1 MTTPTTFKTIP
12 VRVAMT
18 PETKCGYCT
27 NSKCCT
33 YITQQVDT
41 PRSMLDFDQLLWQVS
56 HQNVQAYKDEDGWFL
71 LVNNTCSHLQSG
83 GRCGIYDVRP
93 DGIVSLPLIVE
104 MRADGLTVMEL
115 TQLIKGKL
123 AAVMEDPE
131 VNIQVARI
139 NSKKDQRGSGGVARL
154 HAVQR

>member
-1 MTTPTTFKTIP
+1 MSHTTTFKTIP
-12 VRVAMT
+12 IRTVMT

-33 YITQQVDT
+33 YITQQIDT

-71 LVNNTCSHLQSG
+71 LINNTCSHLQSG

-93 DGIVSLPLIVE
+93 QICRTYDNDYCEYDESAEANFELFFE
-104 MRADGLTVMEL
+104 NYAGLLKYCKERF
-115 TQLIKGKL
+115 KSWDRRL
-123 AAVMEDPE
+123 AT
-131 VNIQVARI
+131 R
-139 NSKKDQRGSGGVARL
+139 
-154 HAVQR
+154 

>member
-1 MTTPTTFKTIP
+1 MTRTTTFKTIP
-12 VRVAMT
+12 IRTAMT

-33 YITQQVDT
+33 YITQQIDT

-93 DGIVSLPLIVE
+93 QVCRTYDNDYCEYDESAEENFELFFE
-104 MRADGLTVMEL
+104 NYAGLLKYCKERF
-115 TQLIKGKL
+115 KSW
-123 AAVMEDPE
+123 D
-131 VNIQVARI
+131 R
-139 NSKKDQRGSGGVARL
+139 RL
-154 HAVQR
+154 E

>member
-1 MTTPTTFKTIP
+1 MIRPTTFKSIP

-33 YITQQVDT
+33 YITQQIDT

-56 HQNVQAYKDEDGWFL
+56 HHNVQAYKDEDGWFL

-83 GRCGIYDVRP
+83 GRCGIYEVRP
-93 DGIVSLPLIVE
+93 KVCRTYDNDYCEYDESAEANFELFFENYASLLNYCKE
-104 MRADGLTVMEL
+104 RFKGWDRRLT
-115 TQLIKGKL
+115 
-123 AAVMEDPE
+123 P
-131 VNIQVARI
+131 R
-139 NSKKDQRGSGGVARL
+139 S
-154 HAVQR
+154 